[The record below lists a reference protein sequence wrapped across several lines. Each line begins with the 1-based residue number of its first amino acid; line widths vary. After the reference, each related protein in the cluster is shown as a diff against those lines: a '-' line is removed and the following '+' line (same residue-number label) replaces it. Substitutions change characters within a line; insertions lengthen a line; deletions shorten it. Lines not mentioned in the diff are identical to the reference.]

1 VQHYANV
8 VLDYLSRMEKNN
20 EELRELKLAL
30 VTARIL
36 EPFDAFPEIRPDDE
50 EQDEAELP
58 KDTEQVKY
66 IFSETSEDAQSIE
79 EELRNLLASAAEGTA
94 SFSDSEDDWL

>member
-1 VQHYANV
+1 
-8 VLDYLSRMEKNN
+8 MEKNDD
-20 EELRELKLAL
+20 ELRELKLAL

-66 IFSETSEDAQSIE
+66 IFSETPEDAQSIE
-79 EELRNLLASAAEGTA
+79 EELRSLLAQSAEGTA
-94 SFSDSEDDWL
+94 TFRDSEDDWV